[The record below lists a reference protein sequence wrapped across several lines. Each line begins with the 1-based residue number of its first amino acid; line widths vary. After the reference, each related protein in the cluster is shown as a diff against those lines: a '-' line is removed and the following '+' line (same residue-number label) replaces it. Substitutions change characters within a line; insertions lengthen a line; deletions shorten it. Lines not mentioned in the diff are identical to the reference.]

1 MALLQLFPLIYYHP
15 GVLCRL
21 HSPDAHLLL
30 VPPVYKG
37 AAAAQSLSYCS
48 AIWSRKILSENMGIP
63 LHAFVSSCRK
73 TIGFFQSLLNGLG
86 FGSAKD
92 TGLASSRGGGLRLLY
107 PTTEKFPLQFPLL
120 LTGGKTSSQV
130 QSTWPHLMG
139 METGWDPRTMSQNGM
154 SKNMVEHPAGNTE
167 TKSFFAHA

>member
-1 MALLQLFPLIYYHP
+1 MQTSLSGRPPSACPSGLQGSSSCPKP
-15 GVLCRL
+15 
-21 HSPDAHLLL
+21 LLL
-30 VPPVYKG
+30 LCHLV
-37 AAAAQSLSYCS
+37 
-48 AIWSRKILSENMGIP
+48 RKILSENMGIP

-154 SKNMVEHPAGNTE
+154 SKSMVEHPAGNTE

>member
-120 LTGGKTSSQV
+120 LTGGKNLQSGAKHLTTSHGNGDRMRPSYYV
-130 QSTWPHLMG
+130 P
-139 METGWDPRTMSQNGM
+139 EWDEQ
-154 SKNMVEHPAGNTE
+154 EHG
-167 TKSFFAHA
+167 